1 MTVTYRNATIADA
14 EAMSV
19 IGSQTFVDTFGHLY
33 SAANLQI
40 FMVNHSPENWAIEL
54 ADPAF
59 AVRIAEVDGRAVGYA
74 KLGPAHLPIDTGDR
88 LATELRQLYVLADW
102 HGSGIAATL
111 TDWILDEARRRG
123 AQDIYLSVFTENPRA
138 QAFYRRYG
146 FVEVGRYLFMVG
158 DHGDEDL
165 LLRLRLDD

>member
-1 MTVTYRNATIADA
+1 MIVTYRNASFADA
-14 EAMSV
+14 ETMSAL
-19 IGSQTFVDTFGHLY
+19 GTQTFVETFGHLY
-33 SAANLQI
+33 SPANLQL
-40 FMVNHSPENWAIEL
+40 FLANHSPANWAKEL

-59 AVRIAEVDGRAVGYA
+59 AVRIAEVEGRAIGYA
-74 KLGPAHLPIDTGDR
+74 KLGPAHLPIDAGDR
-88 LATELRQLYVLADW
+88 RATELRQLYVQSDW
-102 HGSGIAATL
+102 HGSGIAVTL
-111 TDWILDEARRRG
+111 TDWVLEEARARS

-165 LLRLRLDD
+165 LMRLHLDD